1 LKAELLGLC
10 NAKKVLKKDAV
21 PTLNLKHNSEE
32 STFTSARAKRKT
44 KRARKHVIRDIVTE
58 HENKVR
64 IIQIENRHT
73 DDNTEATIQTVL
85 TTSTELDVTFE
96 ENKKLKGNIK
106 QLREQL
112 AVCHKKLSYFHKIQ
126 QATKPRHNCR
136 QCRVLSIL
144 KKNLARCFTAN
155 KQVGVVKVL
164 MMHAANKYV
173 NIPAKVM
180 QTFFR
185 TRMFIR
191 MKQKNVGAK
200 SSLRSYSKKM
210 NKIVSINVQ

>member
-1 LKAELLGLC
+1 MPKECAVGICKNYFVKCSERHFHRFPADEHYCKIWLHKCCRSDHINTKNARICSDHFDHSCYERDLKAKLLGLC

-96 ENKKLKGNIK
+96 ENKQLKGNIK

-144 KKNLARCFTAN
+144 
-155 KQVGVVKVL
+155 
-164 MMHAANKYV
+164 
-173 NIPAKVM
+173 
-180 QTFFR
+180 
-185 TRMFIR
+185 
-191 MKQKNVGAK
+191 
-200 SSLRSYSKKM
+200 
-210 NKIVSINVQ
+210 